1 MKIACLSTVV
11 KIIAVTITSFIVNS
25 SYAKEDPRS
34 AKEAGQ
40 AFVKE
45 SNNPSE
51 VAVLTRYEVKK
62 GFEKKFRKAISK
74 YVKRANAKESNIMAE
89 GYYEEKDPSVLWT
102 IERWNNQS
110 SIEQFRKGAKF
121 KLIKLL
127 SKHKLVESPKEI
139 YVRDLE
145 PISKNEWR
153 KSAAKED
160 KPITIMLFVDS
171 KPGTEE
177 IFKTTYHAAMP
188 QFRSEPG
195 VINYQLSQLLD
206 DSTQFVTYEKF
217 RNEDA
222 FQYHLKF
229 PPIQPVIDYLNT
241 SIKQQPFQIGLH
253 RLIGFVPVK
262 K

>member
-1 MKIACLSTVV
+1 MKAACLSGVAKTIAV
-11 KIIAVTITSFIVNS
+11 IIASFMLNQ
-25 SYAKEDPRS
+25 SYAKENQP
-34 AKEAGQ
+34 AKKNDKVH
-40 AFVKE
+40 VKK
-45 SNNPSE
+45 SGNSSE
-51 VAVLTRYEVKK
+51 IAVLTRYEVKK
-62 GFEKKFRKAISK
+62 GFEKKFRKAIRK

-89 GYYEEKDPSVLWT
+89 GYYEEGNNSILWT
-102 IERWNNQS
+102 IERWNGQNS
-110 SIEQFRKGAKF
+110 LAQFRKRAKF
-121 KLIKLL
+121 KRIKSL
-127 SKHKLVESPKEI
+127 SKQKLAGSPKEI
-139 YVRDLE
+139 YVKDLE

-153 KSAAKED
+153 RSANKED
-160 KPITIMLFVDS
+160 EPITIMLFVDS

-177 IFKTTYHAAMP
+177 SFKTTYHTAMP
-188 QFRSEPG
+188 LFRSEPG

-253 RLIGFVPVK
+253 RLIGFAPAK